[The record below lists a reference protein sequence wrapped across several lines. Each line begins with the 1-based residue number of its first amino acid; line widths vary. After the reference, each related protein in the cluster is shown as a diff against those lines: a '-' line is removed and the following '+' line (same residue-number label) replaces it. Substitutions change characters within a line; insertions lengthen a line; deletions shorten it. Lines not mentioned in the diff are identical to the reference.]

1 MARGMLSVCMIVR
14 NEARMLPGC
23 LDSISAVADQLVV
36 VDTGSSD
43 DTISVARSFGAQV
56 HHFKWINDFAAARNE
71 SIRHA
76 TGDWIFW
83 LDADERLIPAS
94 VESLK
99 RLLKPP
105 QRPTIYQVRIR
116 NLQMEGPVYSLSM
129 SHRLFSRHPQLRF
142 SGRIHEQVHPSLKA
156 AGGVEKPSKIV
167 LEHQGYALE
176 EEQMRAKL
184 ERNRVLLEAMVE
196 EEPDSA
202 YAHYTLG
209 QNYNLLSTHEQALQE
224 YLRALEIDAFTGPSV
239 ATLLNA
245 LAETCWHL
253 DRLDEAESY
262 ARRSLAIASRQTS
275 ASFTMYR
282 VMQSRED
289 VRGQIDYLERVLPF
303 SSGEIAGTQ
312 SDLPKDVLL
321 PRPHVLFSLGQLHL
335 SVEDYDAAEKVLR
348 ECLTLEPENS
358 ETRKLLISA
367 LAKQNHW
374 EEILVVLADLP
385 QPLPD
390 YLREMKGVGL
400 LKLQRFEEAAI
411 HYRTW
416 LEDNPDHEGL
426 RKRLAG
432 LYAKVGDREAAQRVL
447 EGRIPA

>member
-1 MARGMLSVCMIVR
+1 MARGTLSVCMIVR

-43 DTISVARSFGAQV
+43 DTVSIARSFDAQV
-56 HHFKWINDFAAARNE
+56 HHFKWIDDFAAARNE

-83 LDADERLIPAS
+83 LDADERLTTAS
-94 VESLK
+94 VEPLK

-116 NLQMEGPVYSLSM
+116 NLQLDGPVYSLTM

-142 SGRIHEQVHPSLKA
+142 SGRIHEQIHPSLKA
-156 AGGVEKPSKIV
+156 AGGVEKPSKVII
-167 LEHQGYALE
+167 EHQGYALE
-176 EEQMRAKL
+176 GDQMRAKL
-184 ERNRVLLEAMVE
+184 ERNRTLLEAMVE

-209 QNYNLLSTHEQALQE
+209 QNYALLGTQEQALQE

-262 ARRSLAIASRQTS
+262 ARRSLAVSRRQTS
-275 ASFTMYR
+275 GNFIMYR
-282 VMQSRED
+282 IMRSRED

-303 SSGEIAGTQ
+303 SSGEPAGTQ
-312 SDLPKDVLL
+312 SDLPKDVHL
-321 PRPHVLFSLGQLHL
+321 PRQHVLFSLGQLHH
-335 SVEDYDAAEKVLR
+335 SVEDYAATEKVLR
-348 ECLTLEPENS
+348 ECLTLEPEDRK
-358 ETRKLLISA
+358 TRELLVSA
-367 LAKQNHW
+367 LAPQNRW
-374 EEILVVLADLP
+374 EELLAVMSGLP

-390 YLREMKGVGL
+390 HLREMKGVAL

-411 HYRTW
+411 HYKAW

-426 RKRLAG
+426 RGRLAG
-432 LYAKVGDREAAQRVL
+432 LLAKVGDREAAQHVL
-447 EGRIPA
+447 EGKPPS

>member
-1 MARGMLSVCMIVR
+1 MARRTLSVCMIVR
-14 NEARMLPGC
+14 DEARLLPGC
-23 LDSISAVADQLVV
+23 LDSISAVTDQLVI
-36 VDTGSSD
+36 VDTGSVD
-43 DTISVARSFGAQV
+43 DTVSVARSFGAQV

-71 SIRHA
+71 SLRHA

-83 LDADERLIPAS
+83 LDADERLTPAS
-94 VESLK
+94 VEPLK

-116 NLQMEGPVYSLSM
+116 NLQLDGPVYSLTI
-129 SHRLFSRHPQLRF
+129 SHRLFSRHPRLRF
-142 SGRIHEQVHPSLKA
+142 SGRIHEQIHPSLKA
-156 AGGVEKPSKIV
+156 AGGVEKHSKIV

-176 EEQMRAKL
+176 EDQMRAKL
-184 ERNRVLLEAMVE
+184 ERNRTLLEAMVE

-209 QNYNLLSTHEQALQE
+209 QNYALLGTHEQALQV

-262 ARRSLAIASRQTS
+262 ARKSLAITRRQTS
-275 ASFTMYR
+275 GNFIMYR
-282 VMQSRED
+282 IMRSRGD
-289 VRGQIDYLERVLPF
+289 IRGQIENLERVLPF
-303 SSGEIAGTQ
+303 SSGGVAGTQ

-321 PRPHVLFSLGQLHL
+321 PRQHVLFSLGQLHL
-335 SVEDYDAAEKVLR
+335 STEDFATAEKVLR
-348 ECLTLEPENS
+348 ECLALEPDS
-358 ETRKLLISA
+358 QETREM
-367 LAKQNHW
+367 LASSLARQNRW
-374 EEILVVLADLP
+374 EDLVAVLADLP
-385 QPLPD
+385 QPPPD
-390 YLREMKGVGL
+390 HLREMGGVAL
-400 LKLQRFEEAAI
+400 LKLQRFEEAI
-411 HYRTW
+411 THYRAW
-416 LEDNPDHEGL
+416 LEDKPDHEGL

-447 EGRIPA
+447 EGKSPS